1 MIQDTQ
7 YVMPDKKVKEFG
19 LVFKEVAASTQ
30 NGARQA
36 ETRIQHR
43 VAYFDI

>member
-7 YVMPDKKVKEFG
+7 YVMPDKKVKEFVLIFEG
-19 LVFKEVAASTQ
+19 AAAPSQ

-36 ETRIQHR
+36 ETRIQHP

>member
-19 LVFKEVAASTQ
+19 LIFQRAAAPTQ